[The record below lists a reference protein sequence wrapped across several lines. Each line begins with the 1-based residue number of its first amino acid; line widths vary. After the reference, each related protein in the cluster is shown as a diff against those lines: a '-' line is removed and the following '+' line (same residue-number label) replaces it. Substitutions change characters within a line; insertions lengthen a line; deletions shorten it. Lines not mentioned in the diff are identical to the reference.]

1 MLRFL
6 LPAFALASALLVLFA
21 GALSDH
27 GSYKTADT
35 ARRWPSGAPDQ
46 AAVQPDSHQP
56 PSAASQPGGQA
67 AQQQPAPELLQ
78 RQVQTLQDQATAL
91 QQQLAQR
98 SQELDQQTQKLER
111 RAPEPQTAQAD
122 TDKVT
127 LGPEPLKELQHQG
140 DDGNQQQLATRSEEP
155 DRPKQTLDQHRQ
167 QLDQRNVSTE
177 AGPAE
182 AERLRQVIDA
192 LRQQN
197 KAAETNLARRRTEE
211 ASLTRQQ
218 QAKPQQL
225 AAKAQ
230 PQLPAPPMPA
240 APAAGFADAGVPVQ
254 QPPVQQLMTA
264 RQWLAAGRP
273 DEARRLLARVQT
285 QLVLQPVTPDAPE
298 AGGTSASAGEVGN
311 AIRWLDIGAPRQAMQ
326 AINKAIDGSSGSAG
340 PVRAWSGYP
349 AKVSSGY
356 SQPYGAGT
364 YWTGERP

>member
-1 MLRFL
+1 MLPNRKL
-6 LPAFALASALLVLFA
+6 L
-21 GALSDH
+21 
-27 GSYKTADT
+27 
-35 ARRWPSGAPDQ
+35 RWTPTS
-46 AAVQPDSHQP
+46 S
-56 PSAASQPGGQA
+56 
-67 AQQQPAPELLQ
+67 
-78 RQVQTLQDQATAL
+78 TL
-91 QQQLAQR
+91 
-98 SQELDQQTQKLER
+98 
-111 RAPEPQTAQAD
+111 APEP
-122 TDKVT
+122 
-127 LGPEPLKELQHQG
+127 PKELHQS
-140 DDGNQQQLATRSEEP
+140 DDAKPQQLATRSEGPNCPDQAP
-155 DRPKQTLDQHRQ
+155 DRSQ
-167 QLDQRNVSTE
+167 QLDQRSVSTE

-230 PQLPAPPMPA
+230 PQSPAPAMSAP
-240 APAAGFADAGVPVQ
+240 PAAGADAGLPVQ

-298 AGGTSASAGEVGN
+298 ARGTSASAGEVGN

-326 AINKAIDGSSGSAG
+326 AINKAIDGSSGPAG

-349 AKVSSGY
+349 ANVSSGY

-364 YWTGERP
+364 YWTGDHP